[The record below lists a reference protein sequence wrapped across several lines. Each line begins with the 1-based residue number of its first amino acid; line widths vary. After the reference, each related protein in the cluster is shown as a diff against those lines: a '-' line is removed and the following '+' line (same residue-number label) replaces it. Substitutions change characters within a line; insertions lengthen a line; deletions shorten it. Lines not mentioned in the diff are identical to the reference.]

1 MLETVQQ
8 GFLAAQDLFVTV
20 KVHVRMLTT
29 LSLSSL

>member
-8 GFLAAQDLFVTV
+8 GFFAAQDLFVTV
-20 KVHVRMLTT
+20 KKHVRIATT